1 MVNQFIRKRQCVWDH
16 TDHGGGRKMP
26 FYKNKKFWIIAGIV
40 AAVCG
45 AGVWITRNVT
55 IHKNGVSVTI
65 IGGADGPTSVFLAGK
80 LPGGATDEGDAEAAA
95 DAESGITAEAGTD
108 DTEDSSMAAASAGII
123 SMEDNISTMP
133 LEMTMKAVKFENGIL
148 TLEIDNHS
156 GYEMTYGEDYELQR
170 QEGDSFVKVEPES
183 DIVWHDIAYSIP
195 DLTKVTVTCNLNPYG
210 KLQAGVYKLIKS
222 DMEAV
227 FELTEDYDP
236 E

>member
-1 MVNQFIRKRQCVWDH
+1 MS
-16 TDHGGGRKMP
+16 

-40 AAVCG
+40 VAVCG

-55 IHKNGVSVTI
+55 IHKNGDAVSI
-65 IGGADGPTSVFLAGK
+65 IGGADGPTSIFLAGK
-80 LPGGATDEGDAEAAA
+80 LPGGEIGEEGTAAA
-95 DAESGITAEAGTD
+95 AESG
-108 DTEDSSMAAASAGII
+108 SSTGII
-123 SMEDNISTMP
+123 PMENNISTMP
-133 LEMTMKAVKFENGIL
+133 LEMTMTAVKFENGIL

-195 DLTKVTVTCNLNPYG
+195 DLTKATVTCDLKPYG

-227 FELTEDYDP
+227 FELTADYDP
-236 E
+236 D

>member
-1 MVNQFIRKRQCVWDH
+1 MS
-16 TDHGGGRKMP
+16 

-40 AAVCG
+40 VAVCG

-55 IHKNGVSVTI
+55 IHKNGASVSI
-65 IGGADGPTSVFLAGK
+65 IGGADGPASIFLAGK
-80 LPGGATDEGDAEAAA
+80 LPGGETGEEGAAA
-95 DAESGITAEAGTD
+95 AAESG
-108 DTEDSSMAAASAGII
+108 SSTGII
-123 SMEDNISTMP
+123 PMENNISTMP
-133 LEMTMKAVKFENGIL
+133 LEMTMTAVKFENGIL

-183 DIVWHDIAYSIP
+183 DIVWHDIACSIP
-195 DLTKVTVTCNLNPYG
+195 DLTKATVTCDLKPYG

-227 FELTEDYDP
+227 FELTADYDP
-236 E
+236 D